1 MRKPFEPRYDPL
13 RVFADSTT
21 PAGLY
26 ARQKWRHE
34 ENTEKWANDFKETVK
49 KLRAGQC
56 ADGSWGNSEIT
67 TIERLFGLHLTVRE
81 PDDSIESALA
91 WLLHKSDLSRLA
103 VLPRVASNEVLSGLP
118 FTNGCFEHFVI
129 SAGLFLAN
137 CFGRGEDKTAVA
149 LYDRIAGEV
158 EAKRGCLCNI
168 GCTNNALRA
177 FVVHERYSR
186 KRATTLMVDYL
197 AWRQLASGR
206 WKGRIPFYLTLN
218 ALAHLDSD
226 NARHQC
232 SKAIDSVLKAQNRDG
247 TWGKLQKEWNTFLVV
262 HALNRLN
269 V

>member
-49 KLRAGQC
+49 KLRAGQHS
-56 ADGSWGNSEIT
+56 DGSWGNSEIT

-118 FTNGCFEHFVI
+118 FTNGCFEISSSVPDYFSRTALEGGKTRRQLPFMIELPVRLRRKGDVYVI
-129 SAGLFLAN
+129 S
-137 CFGRGEDKTAVA
+137 DA
-149 LYDRIAGEV
+149 L
-158 EAKRGCLCNI
+158 
-168 GCTNNALRA
+168 
-177 FVVHERYSR
+177 
-186 KRATTLMVDYL
+186 TT
-197 AWRQLASGR
+197 
-206 WKGRIPFYLTLN
+206 P
-218 ALAHLDSD
+218 
-226 NARHQC
+226 
-232 SKAIDSVLKAQNRDG
+232 
-247 TWGKLQKEWNTFLVV
+247 
-262 HALNRLN
+262 
-269 V
+269 